1 MPKFQGSGFSI
12 DLPDDCVDASSYMFV
27 LPENNGYSANLS
39 IRSQSAVTVSDLK
52 AHVNSM
58 LDALKSNAPDFVLT
72 KQVAGKRGPN
82 EGVMSQYE
90 WGTGD
95 SRVRQKQYCLMTPG
109 KAPMLYILTSTDLV
123 SNAAG
128 SDPVFNA
135 MMKNFVPVQQ

>member
-1 MPKFQGSGFSI
+1 MAKFQGSGFSI
-12 DLPDDCVDASSYMFV
+12 DVPDDCVDATSYMFV

-39 IRSQSAVTVSDLK
+39 IRSESAVTVSDLT

-58 LDALKSNAPDFVLT
+58 LDALKNSAPDFILM
-72 KQVAGKRGPN
+72 KQMAGKRGPN

-90 WGTGD
+90 WGTGK

-109 KAPMLYILTSTDLV
+109 KAARLYILTSTDLV
-123 SNAAG
+123 INAAK

-135 MMKNFVPVQQ
+135 MMKKFMPAQQ